1 MWCWDSH
8 LLRLEELLDSL
19 EWRMDSWRLLGCKMD
34 SLLVVDIGLPV
45 VVAGLDS
52 RLRTDR
58 TFVGISPEPGSP
70 APDLEGGQTLC
81 FVLNLCC
88 SHQLQSP
95 LQSFQSFL
103 QHRCLFHSKSYKF
116 KNVFKI

>member
-1 MWCWDSH
+1 
-8 LLRLEELLDSL
+8 
-19 EWRMDSWRLLGCKMD
+19 MDSWRLLLGCKMD

-58 TFVGISPEPGSP
+58 TFDGISPEPGSP

-88 SHQLQSP
+88 SHQ
-95 LQSFQSFL
+95 
-103 QHRCLFHSKSYKF
+103 
-116 KNVFKI
+116 

>member
-1 MWCWDSH
+1 
-8 LLRLEELLDSL
+8 
-19 EWRMDSWRLLGCKMD
+19 MDSWRLLGCKMD
-34 SLLVVDIGLPV
+34 SLLDIGLPV

-103 QHRCLFHSKSYKF
+103 LHRCLFHSKSYKF
-116 KNVFKI
+116 KNVFEL